1 MSCSAASLAI
11 GLMRWSPCAIRAPQ
25 LPGPRGLV
33 AGRNL
38 QYPPGGDMDTAM
50 SLL

>member
-1 MSCSAASLAI
+1 MLGGDAGDRPDEMVTRCQKAL
-11 GLMRWSPCAIRAPQ
+11 Q

-38 QYPPGGDMDTAM
+38 QYPPGGGVDTAM
-50 SLL
+50 SLM